1 MTTVKTRK
9 KLIEVALPLEAI
21 NFASAKEK
29 SIRHGHP
36 STLHLYWA
44 RRPLAAAR
52 AIIFA
57 QMVDDPS
64 ANPELFPSAKAQ
76 DKERKRLFKVIED
89 LVQWENTTNEDV
101 LSAAREEILVSWR
114 RACADNA
121 DHPKAKV
128 IFDRNKL
135 PGFHDPFAGGGA
147 LPLEAQRLGFESY
160 ATDLNPV
167 AVLINKAMI
176 EIPPLFCGRP
186 PVNPEWTSKHDQQ
199 KAMNIWKGLQGLADD
214 VRYYGNWMQEE
225 AQRRI
230 GHLYPQVTITEEMTV
245 GRPDLLQHTNKN
257 FKVITWI
264 WARTVKSP
272 NPAFADVQVPI
283 VSSFMLSAKDGKEAY
298 IKPVL
303 TARGYEFEVKVGKP
317 DDVEM
322 VKNGTKHGAGA
333 NFRCLI
339 SNAPITADYIREEG
353 QAQRI
358 GAKLMAIVLEGD
370 RGRIYISPNKS
381 HEDIALNA
389 KPGWS
394 PDVEFFQQALG
405 FRIGNYGMSKW
416 SDLFTSR
423 QLMALTT
430 FADLVTE
437 VRARILS
444 DAQLCAGLGDKGKLS
459 EGGKGANAYAE
470 AISVYLA
477 FAVDRMAMTGNSLVR
492 WNSTGEKAQHCF
504 GRQTLS
510 MLWDYAEPNFFAGA
524 TGSIEA
530 ALFYSYDP
538 LNSMNPVVPGHVYQ
552 ADASRQKTSENKVI
566 STDPPYYDN
575 IGYADLSDFFYVWL
589 SRSLK
594 GVYPDIF
601 STIAVPK
608 AEELVATPARHGG
621 KEKAGQFF
629 MDGMSGAMKQ
639 LAQLAHPASPI
650 TIYYAFK
657 QSEEA
662 DGKGI
667 LSTGWETFLEAVL
680 GAGFSISGTWPVRT
694 EMKTRQIA
702 MGNNALASSIV
713 IVCRPNS
720 PNLPATTRRA
730 FMEALKAEL
739 PIAISRLQA
748 GNIAPV
754 DLAQASIGPG
764 MAIFSRYSKVLGS
777 DGSSL
782 KVRDALMLVNEVLD
796 EQLAEGE
803 GNWDADTRWAVVWF
817 EQYSYEKG
825 DFGQAD
831 QLARAKNTS
840 VHGVVEAG
848 VAVSSGGNV
857 RLIKP
862 AELPDDWAPETDK
875 RLTVWEMLHHLI
887 RLQKQGEAAASVML
901 ARLGDKAD
909 AAKELAYRLYGICE
923 KKKRSTEGQL
933 YNDLISVWPDLLNQ
947 SKQAPVPTARPGEFE
962 LDA

>member
-21 NFASAKEK
+21 NLASAKEK

-52 AIIFA
+52 AVIFA

-64 ANPELFPSAKAQ
+64 ANPELFPNAKLQ
-76 DKERKRLFKVIED
+76 DKERKRLFKLIED

-101 LSAAREEILVSWR
+101 LQAAREEIMVSWR

-121 DHPKAKV
+121 DHPEAKA

-147 LPLEAQRLGFESY
+147 LPLEAQRLGLESF

-167 AVLINKAMI
+167 AVVINKAMI
-176 EIPPLFCGRP
+176 EIPYRFCGHT
-186 PVNPEWTSKHDQQ
+186 PVNPEWTGKHEQQ
-199 KAMNIWKGLQGLADD
+199 KAMTLWKGLHGFSDD
-214 VRYYGNWMQEE
+214 VRYYGNWMREE
-225 AQRRI
+225 ALSRI
-230 GHLYPQVTITEEMTV
+230 GHLYPQVAITEEFAAE
-245 GRPDLLQHTNKN
+245 RPDLRKHLNKK
-257 FKVITWI
+257 FTVIAWI

-272 NPAFADVQVPI
+272 NPAFSEVYVPI
-283 VSSFMLSAKDGKEAY
+283 VSSFMLSTKEGKEAY
-298 IKPVL
+298 VNPVI
-303 TARGYEFEVKVGKP
+303 TSQGYKFEVKVGMPK
-317 DDVEM
+317 DVEA
-322 VKNGTKHGAGA
+322 VKSGTKLGAGA
-333 NFRCLI
+333 NFRCLM
-339 SNAPITADYIREEG
+339 SNSPITAEYIRGEG

-358 GAKLMAIVLEGD
+358 GSKLMAIVLEGD
-370 RGRIYISPNKS
+370 RGRIYLSPHKS
-381 HEDIALNA
+381 HEEIALNA
-389 KPGWS
+389 KPDWT

-405 FRIGNYGMSKW
+405 FRIGNYGMTKW

-423 QLMALTT
+423 QLVALTT
-430 FADLVTE
+430 FSDLVTQ
-437 VRARILS
+437 VRDRILA
-444 DAQLCAGLGDKGKLS
+444 DARQCYGTVDEKKLF

-477 FAVDRMAMTGNSLVR
+477 FAIDRMAMTGNSLVR

-524 TGSIEA
+524 TGSIDA

-538 LNSMNPVVPGHVYQ
+538 LNWMNPTVPGHVYQ
-552 ADASRQKTSENKVI
+552 ADASTQRTSENKVI

-589 SRSLK
+589 SRSLRA
-594 GVYPDIF
+594 VYPDIF

-629 MDGMSGAMKQ
+629 MDGMSSAMKQ
-639 LAQLAHPASPI
+639 LAHLAHPVSPV

-657 QSEEA
+657 QSEES
-662 DGKGI
+662 DGQGI

-680 GAGFSISGTWPVRT
+680 SAGFSISGTWPVRT

-713 IVCRPNS
+713 IVCRPRLS
-720 PNLPATTRRA
+720 DLSAATRRE

-739 PIAISRLQA
+739 PLAITRLQA

-764 MAIFSRYSKVLGS
+764 MAIFSRYSKVIGS
-777 DGSSL
+777 DGASL

-796 EQLAEGE
+796 EQLAQGE

-817 EQYSYEKG
+817 EQFAFGKG

-831 QLARAKNTS
+831 QLARAKNTA

-848 VAVSSGGNV
+848 VAVSSAGSV
-857 RLIKP
+857 RLYKP
-862 AELPDDWAPETDK
+862 EELPVDWAPETDK
-875 RLTVWEMLHHLI
+875 RLTAWEMLHHLV
-887 RLQKQGEAAASVML
+887 RLQKQGEAQASAML

-923 KKKRSTEGQL
+923 KKKRSAEGQL
-933 YNDLISVWPDLLNQ
+933 YNDLITVWPDLLNQ
-947 SKQAPVPTARPGEFE
+947 SKQAPAPTARPGEFE